1 MNKQRGFTLLELIVV
16 IAVVII
22 LASVVLPKFVRL
34 LDRAEVSAVQ
44 GMMGQMRSAL
54 SLQMSR
60 GLYRG
65 DELGAGDDGGS
76 QALYPMHD
84 LLLETPEN
92 YLGVLETSD
101 RRGCWY
107 DDKNS
112 HELVYVLRDDTLVD
126 GAQSTPATLRWQI
139 TIIHGS
145 VVDGGQRELIGLV
158 LQSSTPTQWRVE

>member
-1 MNKQRGFTLLELIVV
+1 MNRQRGFTLLELIVV

-34 LDRAEVSAVQ
+34 MQQAEVSAVQ
-44 GMMGQMRSAL
+44 GIIGQMRSAL

-65 DELGAGDDGGS
+65 DDLAAWAYDGS
-76 QALYPMHD
+76 RPLYPMHD
-84 LLLETPEN
+84 LLLDPPEN
-92 YLGVLETSD
+92 YLGVLSASD

-112 HELVYVLRDDTLVD
+112 HELVYVLRHDELVQ
-126 GAQSTPATLRWQI
+126 GVSKTPATLRWQI
-139 TIIHGS
+139 RVIRGPLAAGEQDT
-145 VVDGGQRELIGLV
+145 LIGLV
-158 LQSSTPTQWRVE
+158 LEPSSAARWATD